1 MSDQNSQNESMTA
14 VVEFQIRPENTSMR
28 DWLDVWSIRGA
39 DALQSEPET
48 KAYATAVNLED
59 PNNVV
64 VFERYANGINSV
76 ELHTQRQAHADLM
89 QVMGERNMTKR
100 QVMTTVFSDLPNFGF
115 WSRPSAL
122 PTASSRLTLL
132 GLRFSKP
139 TMQAR
144 WIEMV
149 GEHAAYCQTDEE
161 PTLIYSAG
169 LASRDAE
176 KEIGVKTGDLIVAM
190 LSADEAGVGVH
201 QNDARHLKLQA
212 AFASEGMERDLLF
225 ARRYQVTGD
234 GYWWR

>member
-1 MSDQNSQNESMTA
+1 MSDQEKVSVPITA
-14 VVEFQIRPENTSMR
+14 IVEYQIRPENNTMR
-28 DWLDVWSIRGA
+28 EWLDVWSKRGL
-39 DALQSEPET
+39 DAQQGEPET
-48 KAYATAVNLED
+48 NAYATAVNLDD
-59 PNNVV
+59 PNNVM
-64 VFERYANGINSV
+64 VFERYANGTTSV
-76 ELHTQRQAHADLM
+76 TRHTQRQAHADLM
-89 QVMGERNMTKR
+89 QEMGERNMTKR

-122 PTASSRLTLL
+122 PTTSSRLTLL

-139 TMQAR
+139 AMQAR
-144 WIEMV
+144 WIQMV
-149 GEHAAYCQTDEE
+149 GEHAAYCRAQEE

-169 LASRDAE
+169 LASRDAQ
-176 KEIGVKTGDLIVAM
+176 KEIGVKAGDLIVVM
-190 LSADEAGVGVH
+190 LSADEAGIGVH

>member
-1 MSDQNSQNESMTA
+1 MSDQEEINGAITA
-14 VVEFQIRPENTSMR
+14 VVEYQIRPENNSMR
-28 DWLDVWSIRGA
+28 DWLDVWSIRGR
-39 DALQSEPET
+39 DAQQGEPET
-48 KAYATAVNLED
+48 NAYATAVNLDD

-64 VFERYANGINSV
+64 VFERYARGTKSV
-76 ELHTQRQAHADLM
+76 KLHTQRQAHADLM

-100 QVMTTVFSDLPNFGF
+100 QVMTAVFSDLPDFGF
-115 WSRPSAL
+115 WSRPSVL
-122 PTASSRLTLL
+122 PTTSSRLTLL

-149 GEHAAYCQTDEE
+149 GEHAAYCQTAEE

-176 KEIGVKTGDLIVAM
+176 KEIGVRAGDLIVAM